1 MTTNTERELPSSAD
15 AAIVARRRAIAELF
29 VRAAIASR
37 REELFALA
45 TDEAHWWISGT
56 TPVSGRY
63 RLAQL
68 FDGAAKLLGDRRG
81 PFTGDIVSITAE
93 ADRVCVECWG
103 HVELQSGT
111 TYHNE
116 THLLLRFAGERISE
130 VREYGDTDLLAR
142 LAASL
147 A

>member
-1 MTTNTERELPSSAD
+1 MTTTPERDLPPPAD
-15 AAIVARRRAIAELF
+15 AAIVARRRAIAESF
-29 VRAAIASR
+29 VRAAIANR
-37 REELFALA
+37 RDELFALA
-45 TDEAHWWISGT
+45 TDDAHWWISGT
-56 TPVSGRY
+56 TSVSGRY
-63 RLAQL
+63 RLAEL

-93 ADRVCVECWG
+93 ADRVSIECWG
-103 HVELQSGT
+103 HVELNGGT

-116 THLLLRFAGERISE
+116 THLLLRFIGERVSE

-142 LAASL
+142 LTTPL